1 MTQELGATG
10 PYVGVFGGVM
20 NVSGVTM
27 PPPFLDGG
35 PFTISGTGG
44 ADVGKFSATVALAP
58 AITWTN
64 PPSTINRSSP
74 LTLNWT
80 GGSSSQTVMIL
91 GGSSDQNSGASGGF
105 LCIAPAGA
113 HSFTVPVNS
122 LITLVP
128 TGGATSSSGP
138 IGFLSLMP
146 MNFGSQNF
154 TAPGLDLGVI
164 FDSTMTA
171 QTVQVQ

>member
-1 MTQELGATG
+1 M
-10 PYVGVFGGVM
+10 
-20 NVSGVTM
+20 
-27 PPPFLDGG
+27 G
-35 PFTISGTGG
+35 PFKT
-44 ADVGKFSATVALAP
+44 TVALAP

-91 GGSSDQNSGASGGF
+91 GGSSDQTSGASGGF

-122 LITLVP
+122 LVTLVP

-146 MNFGSQNF
+146 MNFGSTQNF
-154 TAPGLDLGVI
+154 TAPGLDLGII